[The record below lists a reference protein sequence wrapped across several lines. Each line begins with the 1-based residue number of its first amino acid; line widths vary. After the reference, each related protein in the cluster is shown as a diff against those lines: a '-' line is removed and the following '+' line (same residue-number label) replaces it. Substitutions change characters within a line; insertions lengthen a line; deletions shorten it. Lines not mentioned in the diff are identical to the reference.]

1 MGAAATGGGGSG
13 DGGTASST
21 STSTEEE
28 RQPRELV
35 NDVID
40 PHLRELVDDAL
51 HRASSIRTFV
61 VLLGRN
67 VGSLVRRSWREAARN
82 VKLTQ
87 TEKERLVK
95 AIRDDHT
102 NPCLVA
108 NLHYHGKDLTTVRF
122 GWSEH
127 VTDAVVEIF
136 AETCPRLTEIS
147 ISLTGCGGDSTLR
160 ILAEKCPQLTS
171 VSASSL
177 PCTGAGAT
185 ALARSCRQLKVVDF
199 ECCTRMT
206 DDGCVVRACVRAC
219 VCAVVLTALC
229 VCAVSL
235 FTYFE
240 CVQRVSVWPDP
251 LLTVIHHTI
260 TSSCTTAPSHQHTI
274 HHHTIIPSHI
284 PQRHFLGREL

>member
-35 NDVID
+35 IDPHLRDVID

-51 HRASSIRTFV
+51 HRAPSIRTFV

-185 ALARSCRQLKVVDF
+185 ALARSCRQLTQVGF

-219 VCAVVLTALC
+219 VRVCGCVNSVVC
-229 VCAVSL
+229 MC
-235 FTYFE
+235 
-240 CVQRVSVWPDP
+240 
-251 LLTVIHHTI
+251 
-260 TSSCTTAPSHQHTI
+260 
-274 HHHTIIPSHI
+274 
-284 PQRHFLGREL
+284 REPFYVL